1 MKLNESAQKHLL
13 KVIGIGLKKSAERLS
28 KISNTKW
35 EIQTI
40 ATQASATEDFLAK
53 AGQGG
58 PDSKYYGAYFSMP
71 GWGFL
76 VLFFMQSGAALA
88 DVFLPAGI
96 GEEKAKLNQQDVV
109 AEISNIMI
117 GALAGTL
124 ADACDIVCI
133 LSAPEMN
140 CAKKETLL
148 KLALGKFRA
157 GGDDV
162 SILTDIHMSS
172 EALSSDCSVV
182 VFANPEAVRCFGYN
196 EQPGQPV

>member
-1 MKLNESAQKHLL
+1 MKLNESAQKHLM
-13 KVIGIGLKKSAERLS
+13 KVVGLGLKKSAERMS

-35 EIQTI
+35 EIQAVSAQT
-40 ATQASATEDFLAK
+40 AATEEFLAK
-53 AGQGG
+53 AGEGV
-58 PDSKYYGAYFSMP
+58 PDIKYYGAYFTMP

-76 VLFFMQSGAALA
+76 VLFFVQSAAALA
-88 DVFLPAGI
+88 EVFLPAGMNQ
-96 GEEKAKLNQQDVV
+96 EQLKQQDVV

-124 ADACDIVCI
+124 ADACDMVCI
-133 LSAPEMN
+133 LSAPEMG
-140 CAKKETLL
+140 CAKRESLL

-172 EALSSDCSVV
+172 EAIACDCSVIL
-182 VFANPEAVRCFGYN
+182 FANPDAVKHFGYS
-196 EQPGQPV
+196 EQPS